1 MTDSNTGWDDPLD
14 GDDFDSWLRESDP
27 PSELAVP
34 AATWDSAVE
43 TAFDPSHE
51 LSEDLTAVPGPDPL
65 SEESDDSLSGDTE
78 LAGFGDD
85 LGDGPG
91 GDFADTFDAPD
102 VFGGDDDGGGESF
115 GDTTFDDSSLGD
127 DF

>member
-1 MTDSNTGWDDPLD
+1 MTDNDTSWDDPLD
-14 GDDFDSWLRESDP
+14 GDDFESWLRESDP

-51 LSEDLTAVPGPDPL
+51 LTEDLTVAPGPDPL
-65 SEESDDSLSGDTE
+65 DEESAD
-78 LAGFGDD
+78 GFGLVGFDDD
-85 LGDGPG
+85 LGRGLD
-91 GDFADTFDAPD
+91 DTFDTPD
-102 VFGGDDDGGGESF
+102 VFGSDDDVSDESF
-115 GDTTFDDSSLGD
+115 GDMTFDDSNLGD